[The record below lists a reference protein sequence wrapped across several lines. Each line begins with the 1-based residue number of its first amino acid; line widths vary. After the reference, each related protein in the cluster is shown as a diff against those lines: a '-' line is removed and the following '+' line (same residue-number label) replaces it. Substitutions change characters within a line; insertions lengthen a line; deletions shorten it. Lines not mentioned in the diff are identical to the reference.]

1 MAGTGQRRLVT
12 LTLLA
17 LGALGA
23 GLLAVVLAAVALAAA
38 RPGRPVAVQDL
49 VSAGVATLG
58 AVTAA
63 WLAAS
68 CALGW
73 ACLAGRLLGAR
84 WRAGE
89 VALRR
94 CAPIVVR
101 RAVAGAVGASLGLG
115 LVATGAHAAPV
126 VEPTATSTAAPTTA
140 TTGWRPSTADAAGTS
155 SGSDAARASARSDA
169 AGTAAGTGVG
179 TSTSNGTSTDGG
191 PGADTGADGFV
202 GVAPGAGGRA
212 AQVRDAGV
220 APEVTVVLA
229 PDPGAP
235 PLTWQVTTPEQAPPV
250 DPQESSTPSPA
261 LEATDEG
268 RDATPGTAPA
278 TADAPADVTAT
289 GPTRAAAQRTADTDR
304 DADVFADV
312 DEQVAPRV
320 VVEQGDSLWS
330 IAAAHLPAGASDAAI
345 AAAWPHW
352 YEANR
357 TLIGADPDVLLVGQ
371 SLEVPME
378 TAR

>member
-1 MAGTGQRRLVT
+1 MVGTGQRRLVT
-12 LTLLA
+12 VTLLA

-73 ACLAGRLLGAR
+73 ACLAGRLLGAQ

-89 VALRR
+89 IALRR
-94 CAPIVVR
+94 CAPVVVR

-126 VEPTATSTAAPTTA
+126 VEPTSVSTAADSTA
-140 TTGWRPSTADAAGTS
+140 TTGWRPSAA
-155 SGSDAARASARSDA
+155 DA

-179 TSTSNGTSTDGG
+179 AGTGTDAGT
-191 PGADTGADGFV
+191 GADTGADGFV

-212 AQVRDAGV
+212 AQGRDAGV
-220 APEVTVVLA
+220 APEVAGVTA

-235 PLTWQVTTPEQAPPV
+235 PLTWQVTTPEQAPRV
-250 DPQESSTPSPA
+250 DPQESSAPSPA
-261 LEATDEG
+261 LDATDEG
-268 RDATPGTAPA
+268 RDATTGTAPA
-278 TADAPADVTAT
+278 TADAPGDLTVTAT
-289 GPTRAAAQRTADTDR
+289 SPTRAAAQRSTDPDHDGDR
-304 DADVFADV
+304 LVDV
-312 DEQVAPRV
+312 DEDVAPRV
-320 VVEQGDSLWS
+320 VVGQGDSLWS

-345 AAAWPHW
+345 AAAWPRW

-357 TLIGADPDVLLVGQ
+357 TVIGADPDVLLVGQ